1 MDNTSQQLVSYTRE
15 FGESSLPETIR
26 HATVRHLVDSMGC
39 AVAGFDSASA
49 QVGVRLAK
57 TVTSTAGATVFV
69 DGVET
74 SPEAAAFANTI
85 MIRTWDWNDGML
97 AIGGGHPSD
106 MIAAILAVGE
116 SVHSSGT
123 EVLTAITLA
132 YELLGALGS
141 SAPVRNNGWDQGTF
155 MGVAT
160 ALAVSKLLGLTEE
173 QMGNAASLAVVPN
186 IPLRVTRT
194 GSLSMWKG
202 SATASAVRN
211 AIFAAKMAA
220 EGMTGPDEPFE
231 GKTALW
237 DQVTGPFEV
246 SLPAYSDG
254 RYVVQLAH
262 FKQFPAETHSLAFVG
277 FAPTILEFAPIDDI
291 ESIAIET
298 YWHAW
303 HEIGMHPS
311 RWDPQTRETADHSLP
326 YLLAVALV
334 DGDVNLDSFLPK
346 RYLDDALRPVMDK
359 ISITEN
365 SEYTALFRPKSSGIT
380 ADPRSKIHVKTHS
393 GRELIEELGYP
404 RGHANNPMTDED
416 INVKLDSTCRRIVD
430 AERKEQLRDAWWNVE
445 KYSDIGEPIRTMV
458 GVLGEGESTS

>member
-1 MDNTSQQLVSYTRE
+1 MDNTTEQLVSYAMS
-15 FGESSLPETIR
+15 FGESSLTDTIR
-26 HATVRHLVDSMGC
+26 HAAVQHLVDSMGC
-39 AVAGFDSASA
+39 AVAGFESVPA

-69 DGVET
+69 DGATT
-74 SPEAAAFANTI
+74 SPELAAFANTI

-106 MIAAILAVGE
+106 MIAALLAVGE

-155 MGVAT
+155 MGAAT
-160 ALAVSKLLGLTEE
+160 ALAAGKLLGLTAE
-173 QMGNAASLAVVPN
+173 QLGNAVSLAVVPN
-186 IPLRVTRT
+186 VPLRVTRT

-254 RYVVQLAH
+254 RYVVQLSH
-262 FKQFPAETHSLAFVG
+262 FKQFPAETHSLAFIG
-277 FAPTILEFAPIDDI
+277 FAPTILEFATLDDI
-291 ESIAIET
+291 ETIEIET

-334 DGDVNLDSFLPK
+334 DGDVNLDSFLPE
-346 RYLDDALRPVMDK
+346 RYLDPALRPVMNK

-365 SEYTALFRPKSSGIT
+365 PDYTAVFRPPGAGIT
-380 ADPRSKIHVKTHS
+380 AEPRSKVRVKTRS
-393 GRELIEELGYP
+393 GRELVQELDYP

-416 INVKLDSTCRRIVD
+416 INAKLDSTCRHIVD
-430 AERKEQLRDAWWNVE
+430 QDRKERLRDAWWNVE
-445 KYSDIGEPIRTMV
+445 SYADIAEPIRTMV
-458 GVLGEGESTS
+458 GVLE